1 MCGLA
6 LVLLALGFALG
17 AWLGRREHSGP
28 GHSGRQR
35 RPAALGVL
43 GALAALGLHAA
54 MSPAVELAW
63 FPEGGLYHLVR
74 GWWVL
79 PFAMLPLGAGTA
91 VMSTPFARKGVA
103 VFALLVLVSAA
114 RPIVLTAAFDPRT
127 VTGTVGPS
135 GICYQTT
142 DYTCGAAAAAMLLHA
157 HGVEASEAE
166 MATICGTNALTGT
179 DVYSVAIGLRQQL
192 RGSGREV
199 RVVPADWE
207 SLLRRREPAL
217 ATIRYGVLV
226 DHWVMIRETQPA
238 GAVVLDPVGGLR
250 TLSREDLLAI
260 WRGWLVTADLPTP
273 DLPVTTGAPA
283 PAGTASLGSR

>member
-1 MCGLA
+1 MRWIVCAAALILFLLGFGLGLWTGKKSERAATWAVAASLLA
-6 LVLLALGFALG
+6 LVARHWLTPARELAL
-17 AWLGRREHSGP
+17 
-28 GHSGRQR
+28 
-35 RPAALGVL
+35 
-43 GALAALGLHAA
+43 
-54 MSPAVELAW
+54 
-63 FPEGGLYHLVR
+63 FPEGTVYLHLR
-74 GWWVL
+74 AWWVI
-79 PFAMLPLGAGTA
+79 PFAMIPLGVG
-91 VMSTPFARKGVA
+91 VLRLSTPFARKGIA
-103 VFALLVLVSAA
+103 LFAAGLFLAAA
-114 RPIVLTAAFDPRT
+114 RPVALTALFDPRE
-127 VTGTVGPS
+127 VTGQVGPN
-135 GICYQTT
+135 GVCIQTT